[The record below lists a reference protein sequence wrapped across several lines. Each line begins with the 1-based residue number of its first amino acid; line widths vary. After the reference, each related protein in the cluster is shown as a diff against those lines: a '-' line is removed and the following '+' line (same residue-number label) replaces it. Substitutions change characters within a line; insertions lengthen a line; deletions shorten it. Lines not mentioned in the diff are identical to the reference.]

1 MAITSVPVHTNPELR
16 KSRLMNSM
24 AAYIKKSMLTILRAV
39 LMYKPMK
46 IFTMISSVC
55 IFIGI
60 TIGVRFLFFYF
71 NGNGGGHVQSL
82 ILATM
87 MIIIGFQTFV
97 TGLQADI
104 ISANRKI
111 LEDVQFRV
119 KKLEFGLL
127 DPDGN
132 AAANNINVC
141 NRAEGETGINV
152 KRAKD

>member
-1 MAITSVPVHTNPELR
+1 M
-16 KSRLMNSM
+16 
-24 AAYIKKSMLTILRAV
+24 
-39 LMYKPMK
+39 
-46 IFTMISSVC
+46 
-55 IFIGI
+55 
-60 TIGVRFLFFYF
+60 RFLFFYF
-71 NGNGGGHVQSL
+71 KGNGGGHVQSL